1 MSVTNFII
9 NHRTDGHADVVLLA
23 PVVDQVFDQGR
34 YHTFEAFAAVVGS
47 DVEIVRYAGH
57 LLGIDQHRLGLG
69 TDDDIGFHPVF
80 VQPFYLRIDR
90 SRTHAARYEQEAFL
104 AQGVEIFVNELRGVP
119 QRTDEIGQRIAL
131 LQGAELAGRGSDSLR
146 DDRYRALLG
155 VVIGDGQGYSFAEF
169 VDADDDKLSGFC
181 RSCYAGR
188 MNAHQIDVL
197 REHSF
202 FKDCVHYFFIKGSIC
217 FRSLRSAPS
226 VQVGTAPVCRE
237 NVGVPAFFRPASCFG
252 RVSSYLTL
260 RQRPSGGC
268 SASDARGRWR

>member
-1 MSVTNFII
+1 MTVLALLLDGAGTLFLRAVHTLTAHRFVEIDLEPVEFGAI
-9 NHRTDGHADVVLLA
+9 DTGEDGLAAHRDAAGAAHARTIDHQRIERYDRRQGVLLGRERHELHHNHRTDGHADVVLLA

-47 DVEIVRYAGH
+47 DVEIVRYTGH

-69 TDDDIGFHPVF
+69 TDDDIRFHPVF
-80 VQPFYLRIDR
+80 VKPFYLRIDR
-90 SRTHAARYEQEAFL
+90 SRTHAARYKQEAFL

-169 VDADDDKLSGFC
+169 VDANDDELSGF
-181 RSCYAGR
+181 A
-188 MNAHQIDVL
+188 
-197 REHSF
+197 
-202 FKDCVHYFFIKGSIC
+202 
-217 FRSLRSAPS
+217 
-226 VQVGTAPVCRE
+226 
-237 NVGVPAFFRPASCFG
+237 
-252 RVSSYLTL
+252 
-260 RQRPSGGC
+260 
-268 SASDARGRWR
+268 ARATRGA